1 MELFK
6 AELLKLK
13 KMSFFQCAIVAPIT
27 SIAVAIPVYN
37 IMKTKM
43 PQLTPWSGLLGV
55 SSLSFVGMLLPIL
68 IIYVTMM
75 MGKIEAQD
83 NGWKQLM
90 AMPVKRENIYLTKYL
105 IVLLVVLVSIVAYLV
120 EYVIAAYA
128 LGAKGTIPGI
138 LIINMGLVFIAL
150 LPFIALL
157 FFISIRFTSVAI
169 SIGVGMFF
177 VLSSTLI
184 AQSDYWKYAP
194 WVYPLSI
201 SQGVC
206 NTFRE
211 ITPLILVSLGIFFII
226 SLFDIA
232 SFIKRDII

>member
-6 AELLKLK
+6 AEILKLK
-13 KMSFFQCAIVAPIT
+13 KMSFFQCAIISPIT

-37 IMKTKM
+37 IMKAKM
-43 PQLTPWSGLLGV
+43 PELTPWSGLLEV
-55 SSLSFVGMLLPIL
+55 SSLTFVGMLLPIL

-75 MGKIEAQD
+75 MGKIEGQN
-83 NGWKQLM
+83 NGWKQLL
-90 AMPVKRENIYLTKYL
+90 AMPVKREKIYLTKYL
-105 IVLLVVLVSIVAYLV
+105 IVLLVVLVAIIAYLI
-120 EYVIAAYA
+120 EYIIAAYA

-138 LIINMGLVFIAL
+138 LIINMGLVFVAL

-201 SQGVC
+201 SQGIC
-206 NTFRE
+206 TTFRE
-211 ITPLILVSLGIFFII
+211 LMPLVMVSLGVFLLIC
-226 SLFDIA
+226 LTDMA
-232 SFIKRDII
+232 NFIKKDVI